1 MKYVKIASVG
11 AIVIFAGL
19 PVTQAQEVVSIP
31 GGTVE
36 RRMCYLNFSS
46 TKTDY
51 NNAIERTAFAALH
64 RSGGCQT
71 YPYRGGNYNEFKN
84 EVHAGLDLRAPEGTP
99 VFAIEAG
106 NVVHLNFDGVS
117 HSTLIVENPTATR
130 KVLYLHMSKIHV
142 REGDSI
148 AAGAPIG
155 TSGSVGAAAPH
166 LHVEV
171 WPKASPHYASR
182 NSAITGTACPKGVC
196 TDADIEKYTLDPVV
210 LVAGDS
216 ATAPPTDG
224 AASTASDVCKE
235 PVTKPGL
242 SGYEAALALG
252 PTIDNNR
259 ADAIVSMVKGRKFRE
274 PQCGKELGA
283 ALKGATGGH
292 RARAIE
298 ALVLVTKKS
307 LSGEDAAAML
317 GSAKEC
323 LDNNRADAITYLA
336 GGNKFKPDLSG
347 KELEMILDGATG
359 SHRARA
365 IDAISNASKK

>member
-1 MKYVKIASVG
+1 MKYVKIVSVG

-210 LVAGDS
+210 LVSGNSAVAPSGDN
-216 ATAPPTDG
+216 
-224 AASTASDVCKE
+224 AASGASEVCKE
-235 PVTKPGL
+235 TVIKPGI
-242 SGYEAALALG
+242 SGQDAALALG
-252 PTIDNNR
+252 PTKDDNR
-259 ADAIVSMVKGRKFRE
+259 ANAIIALVKGGKFRE
-274 PQCGKELGA
+274 PQCGKELGV
-283 ALKGATGGH
+283 ALTGATEAY
-292 RARAIE
+292 RAKAIQ
-298 ALVLVTKKS
+298 ALVLVTKSS
-307 LSGEDAAAML
+307 LSGDEAAAML
-317 GSAKEC
+317 GTSKEC
-323 LDNNRADAITYLA
+323 SEDNRANAITYLA
-336 GGNKFKPDLSG
+336 GAKKFKADLTG
-347 KELEMILDGATG
+347 RELAMILEGTSEAY
-359 SHRARA
+359 RAKA
-365 IDAISNASKK
+365 IDAISNAFKK